1 MLHVKY
7 YIKKKY
13 ISILIYHKKYGIIF
27 NHLFLKNTFNWI
39 YNKNYILEFLF
50 EIGLLKFKK

>member
-13 ISILIYHKKYGIIF
+13 ISIILYHKKYGILF
-27 NHLFLKNTFNWI
+27 NHVFFKNTFNWV
-39 YNKNYILEFLF
+39 YNKNYITEFLF
-50 EIGLLKFKK
+50 EVGLIKFKK